1 MKNQLSKIYASPAVY
16 KTVSLFLIF
25 IVLHLWGVSLF
36 PKYNTIPIEY
46 FAALRNFLVLL
57 ILGLAAF
64 YLIKIWLAIAIMCL
78 RGIRAT
84 SWGEFKPVMIYSI
97 KKVIKYVV
105 IANLAFL
112 VFALAFAFPL
122 SRILN
127 G

>member
-1 MKNQLSKIYASPAVY
+1 MKKQLSKIYASPAVY

-57 ILGLAAF
+57 ILGVAAF
-64 YLIKIWLAIAIMCL
+64 CLMLIFIEIAKFGLI
-78 RGIRAT
+78 GITAT
-84 SWGEFKPVMIYSI
+84 SWGEFKPVMINSI
-97 KKVIKYVV
+97 KKVVKYVV

>member
-1 MKNQLSKIYASPAVY
+1 MKNQLSNIYASPAIY
-16 KTVSLFLIF
+16 KTAFLLILFLDI
-25 IVLHLWGVSLF
+25 HLWFVSLF

-46 FAALRNFLVLL
+46 FAALRNFLVII
-57 ILGLAAF
+57 ILGMAVF
-64 YLIKIWLAIAIMCL
+64 YLIMIWIAIAKMSI
-78 RGIRAT
+78 RGIMAS
-84 SWGEFKPVMIYSI
+84 SWGEFKPVMINSI
-97 KKVIKYVV
+97 KKVVKYVV

>member
-1 MKNQLSKIYASPAVY
+1 MY

-64 YLIKIWLAIAIMCL
+64 YLIKIWIAIAIMCL

-84 SWGEFKPVMIYSI
+84 SWREFKPVMIDSI
-97 KKVIKYVV
+97 KKVVKYVV